1 MYYLTIT
8 NINKYFYVSTCV
20 ACVLFVVVV
29 YCLQQTS
36 VQTGKTKDC
45 NIRTLKSRTIKIPK
59 NDKKM
64 MRIKHTTLF
73 IPCSVCDI
81 FAVRYKKHEE
91 KEWHTL
97 TFPDHLIV
105 PKNSTVELLN
115 IFNACEQTCICVEA
129 HRSVTSIPSYA
140 SSSPSSSTTDHS

>member
-91 KEWHTL
+91 KEWRVNKRVYVSKLIDLLHQYL
-97 TFPDHLIV
+97 LLVLLHL
-105 PKNSTVELLN
+105 LLVQQ
-115 IFNACEQTCICVEA
+115 ILLE
-129 HRSVTSIPSYA
+129 
-140 SSSPSSSTTDHS
+140 